1 MLGYRKRQNKISY
14 VILIALRVDLKYDEI
29 TIVKGNSEIKKPI
42 TK

>member
-29 TIVKGNSEIKKPI
+29 TRN
-42 TK
+42 

>member
-29 TIVKGNSEIKKPI
+29 TIVKGNSEIKKQI